1 MSMIGNIGGQSGG
14 GILTKSILI
23 VTAPTGS
30 TVTVTKGS
38 VTKAAA
44 EKNGEWWFRNLDNG
58 EWTITATKNTLKAI
72 ATYSITQ
79 FGVYRKEITYFQ
91 ATINVTYPAGSTC
104 TASNGDTTLRA
115 PDTSGKWTCIVPNAG
130 SWTISGTLGGQ
141 SDRKTVSIS
150 SDGQT
155 ASVALAYRITPEFT
169 YTGSYQVVDDN
180 DSPISDFASW
190 KGNWKIRFLTSGTLT
205 FKNLHGW
212 GGVIDLF
219 LVGGGGSGGQ
229 WCNGGVDGAGG
240 GGGYTT
246 TSRAIRVSINA
257 PYQIVIASGGASKS
271 GENANGNSGG
281 STTAFGKS
289 ANGGSGGQG
298 FSSLNNGGNGGSGGG
313 GGSVDNN
320 NGGAGGSNGGNG
332 TRGAGVTSSERAH
345 GGEGQGS
352 TTREFGDPSGKLYA
366 GGGAGS
372 RSSSGGAGGG
382 GNSAANGAT
391 NTGGGGGGGWNQA
404 YNGDHNGGAGGSG
417 IAIIRNA
424 R

>member
-58 EWTITATKNTLKAI
+58 EWTITATKNTLKAT

-205 FKNLHGW
+205 FTNLHGFN
-212 GGVIDLF
+212 GLIDLF
-219 LVGGGGSGGQ
+219 LVGGGGGGTGGADYSPDGGESGGNAGSGGFNKTVKSISINTGVSNPISIGSGG
-229 WCNGGVDGAGG
+229 NGSSYAQPNNSNPGGRSSAFSHAADGGTG
-240 GGGYTT
+240 IG
-246 TSRAIRVSINA
+246 TSRTVH
-257 PYQIVIASGGASKS
+257 
-271 GENANGNSGG
+271 EFGG
-281 STTAFGKS
+281 STGKEYAKAGAYRGGGNDAP
-289 ANGGSGGQG
+289 ANTG
-298 FSSLNNGGNGGSGGG
+298 NGGNGAIPIH
-313 GGSVDNN
+313 
-320 NGGAGGSNGGNG
+320 GGA
-332 TRGAGVTSSERAH
+332 
-345 GGEGQGS
+345 
-352 TTREFGDPSGKLYA
+352 SGKK
-366 GGGAGS
+366 
-372 RSSSGGAGGG
+372 
-382 GNSAANGAT
+382 
-391 NTGGGGGGGWNQA
+391 
-404 YNGDHNGGAGGSG
+404 GGSG
-417 IAIIRNA
+417 IVIIRNK

>member
-58 EWTITATKNTLKAI
+58 EWTITATKNTLKAT

-180 DSPISDFASW
+180 DSVISDFANW

-205 FKNLHGW
+205 FTNLHGW
-212 GGVIDLF
+212 NGLIDAF
-219 LVGGGGSGGQ
+219 LVGGGAGGSRQ
-229 WCNGGVDGAGG
+229 SG
-240 GGGYTT
+240 GGGYTKT
-246 TSRAIRVSINA
+246 GKSIRVQVGIGYPVTVA
-257 PYQIVIASGGASKS
+257 AGGAAGVGHTK
-271 GENANGNSGG
+271 NGGAGG
-281 STTAFGKS
+281 VSSAFGFS
-289 ANGGSGGQG
+289 ANGAPGTSHDAT
-298 FSSLNNGGNGGSGGG
+298 NGGNGGSG
-313 GGSVDNN
+313 
-320 NGGAGGSNGGNG
+320 AGGSCFTSGGKIGGKGGSDGSNGQSFESH
-332 TRGAGVTSSERAH
+332 AG
-345 GGEGQGS
+345 GIGQGT
-352 TTREFGDPSGKLYA
+352 TTREFGEPSGKLYA
-366 GGGAGS
+366 GGAGGNS
-372 RSSSGGAGGG
+372 MTTNSQGGPGGEGGG
-382 GNSAANGAT
+382 GKGGGYAYAGGSGET
-391 NTGGGGGGGWNQA
+391 NTGGGGGGAG
-404 YNGDHNGGAGGSG
+404 NGISGGSGGSG
-417 IAIIRNA
+417 IVVIRNA

>member
-30 TVTVTKGS
+30 TVTMTKGS

-58 EWTITATKNTLKAI
+58 EWTITATKNTLKAT

-130 SWTISGTLGGQ
+130 SWTISSTLGGQ

-155 ASVALAYRITPEFT
+155 ASVELT
-169 YTGSYQVVDDN
+169 YFKATIDVTYPAGSICTVSANGATHKAPD
-180 DSPISDFASW
+180 
-190 KGNWKIRFLTSGTLT
+190 TSGRWSCVVNAAATWVVSATDGKVTSSKDVVISTDKQTANVTLVFDVLLSAGYWDGNIT
-205 FKNLHGW
+205 KMVARTYEGSGATPVIATKNK
-212 GGVIDLF
+212 IDLTHYRSITF
-219 LVGGGGSGGQ
+219 DMSHG
-229 WCNGGVDGAGG
+229 GGVDGDGKLFAA
-240 GGGYTT
+240 TT
-246 TSRAIRVSINA
+246 KSPSSKVAEKMVSA
-257 PYQIVIASGGASKS
+257 P
-271 GENANGNSGG
+271 
-281 STTAFGKS
+281 
-289 ANGGSGGQG
+289 
-298 FSSLNNGGNGGSGGG
+298 FSSGTKKGQSLDISGLTGSYYLI
-313 GGSVDNN
+313 VQ
-320 NGGAGGSNGGNG
+320 A
-332 TRGAGVTSSERAH
+332 TAYW
-345 GGEGQGS
+345 
-352 TTREFGDPSGKLYA
+352 SG
-366 GGGAGS
+366 
-372 RSSSGGAGGG
+372 
-382 GNSAANGAT
+382 T
-391 NTGGGGGGGWNQA
+391 NTMGFLNVTL
-404 YNGDHNGGAGGSG
+404 
-417 IAIIRNA
+417 R

>member
-44 EKNGEWWFRNLDNG
+44 EKNGEWRFRNLDNG
-58 EWTITATKNTLKAI
+58 EWTITATKNTLKAT

-169 YTGSYQVVDDN
+169 YTGSYQVVQDN
-180 DSPISDFASW
+180 DSVISDFANW

-205 FKNLHGW
+205 FTNLHGW
-212 GGVIDLF
+212 NGLIDVF
-219 LVGGGGSGGQ
+219 LVGGGGGG
-229 WCNGGVDGAGG
+229 GTGSDPGGG
-240 GGGYTT
+240 GGGYTKT
-246 TSRAIRVSINA
+246 QRNISVSKQNKYNIT
-257 PYQIVIASGGASKS
+257 IGGGDGISSAFSFSAKNGSK
-271 GENANGNSGG
+271 GGNGNGG
-281 STTAFGKS
+281 D
-289 ANGGSGGQG
+289 
-298 FSSLNNGGNGGSGGG
+298 GGSGGG
-313 GGSVDNN
+313 GSYGK
-320 NGGAGGSNGGNG
+320 GGSNGGDGG
-332 TRGAGVTSSERAH
+332 TAYDYYP
-345 GGEGQGS
+345 GGKGQG
-352 TTREFGDPSGKLYA
+352 TTTKEFGEPNGKLYSD
-366 GGGAGS
+366 GGHGKWTSPQSTYRGTPN
-372 RSSSGGAGGG
+372 SGDG
-382 GNSAANGAT
+382 GNLT
-391 NTGGGGGGGWNQA
+391 
-404 YNGDHNGGAGGSG
+404 GSG
-417 IAIIRNA
+417 YSGIVIIRNK